1 MQVVKNVSQQGNGNI
16 FSLLGGN
23 QAKVVSVGGSQ
34 AKIVPVSGGPG
45 AVMPTQ
51 FILQHAPPSSLPSS
65 PSSSASLQQP
75 QTPIIVSSS
84 QSTQKGAQN
93 IQVSCLCC
101 IFLNLF
107 FFTGKE
113 SLKLAGA
120 HRNVCVPLSFQ
131 IFFYLISS
139 QQNPQCCLPVEKN
152 KKKRNFFSR

>member
-107 FFTGKE
+107 F
-113 SLKLAGA
+113 
-120 HRNVCVPLSFQ
+120 
-131 IFFYLISS
+131 S
-139 QQNPQCCLPVEKN
+139 QERKA
-152 KKKRNFFSR
+152 